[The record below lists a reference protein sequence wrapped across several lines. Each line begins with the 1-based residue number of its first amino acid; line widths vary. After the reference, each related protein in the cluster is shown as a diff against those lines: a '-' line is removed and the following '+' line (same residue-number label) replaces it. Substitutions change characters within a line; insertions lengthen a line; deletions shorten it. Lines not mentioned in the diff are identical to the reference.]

1 MLTPE
6 ERMKLAERALDGDF
20 AAENA
25 LEEDGYQR
33 HKVAQDAKRDKYA
46 RSESKLQKEIAHALE
61 DAGYM
66 VIRVN
71 SMTTQANDRWL
82 RAYYVQN
89 IATGAGHSDLVVYK
103 GGRAWFLEV
112 KTASGRQSQS
122 QKRFQACAERYGMPY
137 YVVRTPEEAIACLQQ
152 N

>member
-6 ERMKLAERALDGDF
+6 ERRALAERALDGDLS
-20 AAENA
+20 AETE

-33 HKVAQDAKRDKYA
+33 HKADKDAKREKYA
-46 RSESKLQKEIAHALE
+46 RSESKLQKDIAHALE
-61 DAGYM
+61 AAGFM

-71 SMTTQANDRWL
+71 SMTTQSDERWL

-89 IATGAGHSDLVVYK
+89 IASGAGHSDLVAYRN
-103 GGRAWFLEV
+103 GRAWFLEI
-112 KTASGRQSQS
+112 KTPTGRQSQS
-122 QKRFQACAERYGMPY
+122 QKRFQACAERYGMSY
-137 YVVRTPEEAIACLQQ
+137 HVVRSIEEALACLRP